1 MEVWK
6 QFSNNGYLSSQHS
19 VTFPKLIWFLKLSFC
34 LKFEPV
40 LGRKDAVLT
49 SKEII
54 YGVRGSSIH
63 SYTSEGGQET
73 LVKPWLS
80 VLMIQRHI
88 YQADLV
94 PKIGYFV

>member
-1 MEVWK
+1 MVMVKTNKNAVRTIPMGPLGDIRTTNMMVNGKRMAEK
-6 QFSNNGYLSSQHS
+6 FS
-19 VTFPKLIWFLKLSFC
+19 VFRTFHNSW
-34 LKFEPV
+34 
-40 LGRKDAVLT
+40 
-49 SKEII
+49 